1 MAWLNHA
8 WFFFA
13 CGLYSISK
21 HIDISGKN
29 IFFSW
34 HKIGILYEHLIRNY
48 SEVAVRNTK
57 TISAKKD
64 KIE

>member
-1 MAWLNHA
+1 MHGFFSHVDCIASLNT
-8 WFFFA
+8 
-13 CGLYSISK
+13 
-21 HIDISGKN
+21 IDISGKN